1 MSPARVPV
9 RVQVDIG
16 PKGPTVSVWRKG
28 AHGVMYRKYAGA
40 KEEGVKDLVLRSLAD
55 VEEIVAAIE

>member
-1 MSPARVPV
+1 
-9 RVQVDIG
+9 VQVDIG